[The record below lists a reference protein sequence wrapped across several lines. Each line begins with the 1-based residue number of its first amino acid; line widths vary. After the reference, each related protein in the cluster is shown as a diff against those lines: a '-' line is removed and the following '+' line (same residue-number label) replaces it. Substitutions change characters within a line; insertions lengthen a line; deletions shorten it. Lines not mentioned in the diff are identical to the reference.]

1 MSSPLVSAVMP
12 VYNGEEFLEGSLT
25 CLLEQDYEPLEIVV
39 CNDGSTDGT
48 ADILSRFEASV
59 RIVEQENSGVS
70 AALNA
75 AIAAST
81 GEYVVM
87 FDSDD
92 LWPRNRVTLQAAYLE
107 DHPSVGCVLGRQEW
121 MNPPPWLGRD
131 AVYGDLDGI
140 PLVSALFRR
149 SVFDEVGGFDETF
162 THSEDMDLLI
172 RFRERGVEIAILPE
186 ILVHRRFHGG
196 NLIASAP
203 ETSPLLRSLRAKL
216 QRERAA
222 SAGDEA

>member
-1 MSSPLVSAVMP
+1 MSRPLVSAVMP
-12 VYNGEEFLEGSLT
+12 VYNGEEFLEASLT
-25 CLLEQDYEPLEIVV
+25 SLLQQDYEPLEVVV

-48 ADILSRFEASV
+48 AAILRRFESV
-59 RIVEQENSGVS
+59 HVIEQENRGVS

-75 AIAAST
+75 AVQASA
-81 GEYVVM
+81 GQYAVM

-92 LWPRNRVTLQAAYLE
+92 IWPRNRVTLQAAYLDAHAE
-107 DHPSVGCVLGRQEW
+107 VGCVMGRQEW

-140 PLVSALFRR
+140 PLVSAMFRR
-149 SVFDEVGGFDETF
+149 SAFDQVGGFDETF

-172 RFRERGVEIAILPE
+172 RFRERGIEIAIIPD

-196 NLIASAP
+196 NLITSAP

-216 QRERAA
+216 ERERAA
-222 SAGDEA
+222 SGGQES